1 MVAIKLLFL
10 TVFTLTN
17 LLNGVILKEPEP
29 LRGVQYVAAE
39 NRLKTALNKVIDED
53 GPEFKL
59 KIVYSVTNKE
69 VSVSYLSVDTYNV
82 DLFYEGT
89 VRPCKVKIWTRP
101 WTPWIVKGIKIVCD
115 KNLQF
120 EKDF

>member
-10 TVFTLTN
+10 TVFTLSN
-17 LLNGVILKEPEP
+17 SLRGVIPKEPEP
-29 LRGVQYVAAE
+29 LRGAQYAAAE
-39 NRLKTALNKVIDED
+39 NMLKTALKKVIDED

-69 VSVSYLSVDTYNV
+69 VSNLSVDTYNV